1 MDAGS
6 LAEVSAVLLLMA
18 GGLLVYRTFRERY
31 LLAWTLGWF
40 AFLLSRLAV
49 EFSGVL
55 RPPQGWLALAHIF
68 FLAALVL
75 FAVTIFRY
83 TNHRR
88 GLLPYGVVAL
98 VALDVAILRAVLWPH
113 ADPLRYLLQALYFV
127 IAAGAAW
134 ELARFSWGRGVVV
147 PWLLALS
154 LLPLHLHESAAAA
167 EAWVVPDTVL
177 VLVLGLS
184 MIMMVLDDAQA
195 RARRLNAVNAIAGA
209 VTQAREF
216 GPMMQAALAELRQL
230 MEAKTAW
237 FRLLE
242 GDDLVLTEQVGL
254 SEDNVQNRSR
264 ISARDSAS
272 GRALRNGIPAMI
284 HGRAAGEEIRGRLRA
299 DGYDHVIVL
308 PVRGKT
314 SSLGVVLLG
323 FAKPHSYTPDEMQFL
338 EATVNQ
344 IGIAGESLR
353 LLDQMLRSRRQ
364 WVNTFDSIKDGIFVH
379 TPDYR
384 ILRANR
390 AMLRRLG
397 LPHHEVLERPC
408 DAVLPRAG
416 TWTGCPY
423 CNAGAANFG
432 DAPDPCFG
440 GFSMVSTSSYSED
453 GDALGT
459 VHVITDLSERHAA
472 EERYRQLFEQVQ
484 EGVFISTPSGR
495 LLDCNQAFVTLLGY
509 DNREELLS
517 LDFAHQIYASAEE
530 RDLFRREMATRGA
543 VRNYEVTL
551 RRKDGSLIKALET
564 SIATRDARGKIV
576 RYQGFLLDITEKKRA
591 EDEIRRRNRELYA
604 LNAIAV
610 AGTQSLDLDEILNVT
625 LRHLVEL
632 FQADTGGV
640 YLFDDDT
647 QLLRR
652 RAAHGHQREL
662 PEVRTQ
668 GEFWEKVQRSHSE
681 IITPQHLELLPQPV
695 TEFVRAEG
703 LQSWLWVI
711 MWAKDKIIGL
721 LGISCRSQRNFTPS
735 DENLMIAIGRQVAT
749 TIDKVHLYE
758 ETCRAYDDLRRTQEQ
773 LLQSEK
779 MSAVGQ
785 LISGVAHEL
794 NNPLTAILGYAQLL
808 EQEPLLDRHRDF
820 VEKLHRQAQRTHR
833 IVQNLLSFARQ
844 RKPQK
849 AEVDLRQVLEDTLA
863 LRDYDLK
870 LNNIAV
876 ERDYQGPLPLAYADA
891 HQIEQVF
898 LNIINNAVDAMLDA
912 SRGGVLQTRIFAEHG
927 FVCAEV
933 RDTGPGI
940 RDPKR
945 VFDPFYTTKSIG
957 KGTGLGLSICYGIVK
972 EHGGEILAGNHPEG
986 GAIFTVRLPQA
997 AESGTAPA
1005 TAWPASEPALL
1016 RGRVLIVDDE
1026 LSVLEFEREVLLGV
1040 GAEVVAVDN
1049 GDEAVA
1055 SLRTED
1061 FDAIL
1066 LDGKMPGRWDGP
1078 DIYRWVAENRPA
1090 LERHIL
1096 LTVSDLSDA
1105 KIRHFLET
1113 TRCPCIVKP
1122 FEVKDLLALTRRL
1135 LRKAERTVAPVD

>member
-1 MDAGS
+1 MAVGS
-6 LAEVSAVLLLMA
+6 LAEVSAVLLVLA

-31 LLAWTLGWF
+31 LLAWNLGWF

-55 RPPQGWLALAHIF
+55 RPVQGWLALAHIF

-75 FAVTIFRY
+75 FAVSVFRY

-113 ADPLRYLLQALYFV
+113 GDGLRYLLQGLYFV
-127 IAAGAAW
+127 IAAGTAW
-134 ELARFSWGRGVVV
+134 ALIRFSRGRGVVA
-147 PWLLALS
+147 PWLLALG
-154 LLPLHLHESAAAA
+154 LLALHLHEEVEAAHAFAA
-167 EAWVVPDTVL
+167 VDTLV

-184 MIMMVLDDAQA
+184 MLMMVLDDAQA
-195 RARRLNAVNAIAGA
+195 RARRLKAVNAIAAA
-209 VTQAREF
+209 VTQARQF
-216 GPMMQAALAELRQL
+216 SPMMQTALAELRQL
-230 MEAKTAW
+230 MEAKAAW

-242 GDDLVLTEQVGL
+242 GDHLVLTEQVGL
-254 SEDNVQNRSR
+254 SEESAEARRR
-264 ISARDSAS
+264 ISAHESAS
-272 GRALRNGIPAMI
+272 GRALRNGIPTMI
-284 HGRAAGEEIRGRLRA
+284 RGDVADDEIRGRLRA
-299 DGYDHVIVL
+299 DGFDHVIVL

-323 FAKPHSYTPDEMQFL
+323 FPRPHSYTADEMQFL

-344 IGIAGESLR
+344 MGIAGESLR

-364 WVNTFDSIKDGIFVH
+364 WVNTFDSIKDAIFVH

-390 AMLRRLG
+390 ALLRRLG
-397 LPHHEVLERPC
+397 APHNQVLERSC
-408 DAVLPRAG
+408 DAVLPKSSA
-416 TWTGCPY
+416 WSGCPY
-423 CNAGAANFG
+423 CSAGAANLG
-432 DAPDPCFG
+432 DAPDPAFG
-440 GFSMVSTSSYSED
+440 GFSMVSTSSYSEG
-453 GDALGT
+453 GDTLGT

-472 EERYRQLFEQVQ
+472 EARYRQLFEQVQ

-495 LLDCNQAFVTLLGY
+495 LLDCNPAFVKLLGY
-509 DNREELLS
+509 DNREELLA
-517 LDFAHQIYASAEE
+517 LDIAREIYASSEE

-551 RRKDGSLIKALET
+551 RRKDGTLISALET
-564 SIATRDARGKIV
+564 SIATRDARGKIT

-591 EDEIRRRNRELYA
+591 EDEIRRRNRELHA

-610 AGTQSLDLDEILNVT
+610 AGTQSLDLDEILNIT

-758 ETCRAYDDLRRTQEQ
+758 ETCRAYDDLRR
-773 LLQSEK
+773 
-779 MSAVGQ
+779 
-785 LISGVAHEL
+785 
-794 NNPLTAILGYAQLL
+794 
-808 EQEPLLDRHRDF
+808 
-820 VEKLHRQAQRTHR
+820 
-833 IVQNLLSFARQ
+833 
-844 RKPQK
+844 
-849 AEVDLRQVLEDTLA
+849 
-863 LRDYDLK
+863 
-870 LNNIAV
+870 
-876 ERDYQGPLPLAYADA
+876 
-891 HQIEQVF
+891 
-898 LNIINNAVDAMLDA
+898 
-912 SRGGVLQTRIFAEHG
+912 
-927 FVCAEV
+927 
-933 RDTGPGI
+933 
-940 RDPKR
+940 
-945 VFDPFYTTKSIG
+945 
-957 KGTGLGLSICYGIVK
+957 
-972 EHGGEILAGNHPEG
+972 
-986 GAIFTVRLPQA
+986 
-997 AESGTAPA
+997 
-1005 TAWPASEPALL
+1005 
-1016 RGRVLIVDDE
+1016 
-1026 LSVLEFEREVLLGV
+1026 
-1040 GAEVVAVDN
+1040 
-1049 GDEAVA
+1049 
-1055 SLRTED
+1055 
-1061 FDAIL
+1061 
-1066 LDGKMPGRWDGP
+1066 
-1078 DIYRWVAENRPA
+1078 
-1090 LERHIL
+1090 
-1096 LTVSDLSDA
+1096 
-1105 KIRHFLET
+1105 
-1113 TRCPCIVKP
+1113 
-1122 FEVKDLLALTRRL
+1122 
-1135 LRKAERTVAPVD
+1135 